1 MASTTG
7 IFNAVCVKECPKN
20 GEKADCQ
27 TNSHKTECPT
37 SYFDSVAKFGYCLP
51 EKDDVQAIFN
61 QVYEQ
66 MNEKNNF
73 AKYITDIQN
82 CWQAIAGMAFGTF
95 VISVIYIY
103 LLKWITKPLLYTSMV
118 LILIFFI
125 LLGGWSWMER
135 SKYDPVRE
143 EKNFNYATWGAYLAW
158 ALAVIYLC
166 FMCCCWKNI
175 ALGASI
181 MEAASE
187 FVSQNLRIVFL
198 PIISYL
204 AVVVFFIYWVYT
216 AVFLYS
222 IGEPE
227 YQANSPIANIKWDD
241 QNWAMMWYFLF
252 GLFWC
257 VAFLI
262 CL

>member
-1 MASTTG
+1 M
-7 IFNAVCVKECPKN
+7 
-20 GEKADCQ
+20 
-27 TNSHKTECPT
+27 
-37 SYFDSVAKFGYCLP
+37 AKFGYCLP